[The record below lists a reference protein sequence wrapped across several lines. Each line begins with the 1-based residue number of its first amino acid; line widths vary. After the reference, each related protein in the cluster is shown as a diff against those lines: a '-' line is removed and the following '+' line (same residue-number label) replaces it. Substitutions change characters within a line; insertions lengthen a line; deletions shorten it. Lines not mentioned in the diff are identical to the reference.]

1 MCSNGQVIHNPLEI
15 AEMFNTYFANV
26 TKNSEIPSTHSAQ
39 PIMELPE
46 TVNTIFL
53 TPVTPDEVL
62 KIINKLKN
70 SMSCGVDGI
79 PDAILKECASFII
92 TPLLDICNSSL
103 IEGKF
108 PDNLKI
114 AKIRPIFKKGEKH
127 NMENYRPISLLSVF
141 SKILEKV
148 MYNRLIPFLESHNIL
163 SATQF
168 GFQKGKGINDAI
180 WSFIKSV
187 LDAKDNSDQTM
198 GLFLDLSKAF
208 DMVNHEILI
217 RKLNKF
223 GLRGLAEN
231 WFKSYLSDRKQ
242 LVEINSAKSSS
253 KIVEHG
259 VPQGSILGPIL
270 FLLYI
275 NDLPL
280 NITQAKVIL
289 FADDTNL
296 IFNSSDSINLQVK
309 ISETSNKLEQWLANN
324 KLKLNV
330 NKTVYMH
337 FNQPRSKPIDPMQ
350 ISLNNTAIKEIQT
363 TKFLGIWIDSS
374 LTWESHI
381 QHLTQKL
388 SRLCYAFRVLS
399 KVSPLEL
406 MKSVYFGYVHS
417 VLSYGIIV
425 WGLSSKTTQLF
436 RLQKRI
442 LKIIK
447 QVPIRTESK
456 KIFEELK
463 ILPFPCIYILE
474 MVSFIHRNIKSF
486 KMNSDFHEYNTR
498 SANDIHLNYH
508 RLTRSLN
515 SVSHKGTSLYNK
527 LPDEIK
533 KLDQKKFKKIVRHIL
548 LTHMPL
554 SVNEYLNLQL

>member
-1 MCSNGQVIHNPLEI
+1 
-15 AEMFNTYFANV
+15 
-26 TKNSEIPSTHSAQ
+26 
-39 PIMELPE
+39 
-46 TVNTIFL
+46 
-53 TPVTPDEVL
+53 
-62 KIINKLKN
+62 
-70 SMSCGVDGI
+70 
-79 PDAILKECASFII
+79 
-92 TPLLDICNSSL
+92 
-103 IEGKF
+103 
-108 PDNLKI
+108 
-114 AKIRPIFKKGEKH
+114 
-127 NMENYRPISLLSVF
+127 
-141 SKILEKV
+141 

-296 IFNSSDSINLQVK
+296 IFNSFDSINLQVK

-337 FNQPRSKPIDPMQ
+337 FNQPRSKPNDPMQ
-350 ISLNNTAIKEIQT
+350 ISLNNTAIKETQT